1 MIAWKTEGG
10 CIGMYGLVLMGVR
23 VGMCLR
29 VIHVY
34 SPCVSVPSTTFP
46 PMVWYSY
53 VDISFSH
60 FQKSLTLDH
69 EVHSTAVNKDNT
81 WSIKQHGWWG
91 NQTETCLWFDGFTQL
106 TQCGSIHVI
115 RTDYDSKDDNHNI
128 NMTFNK
134 TLDSA
139 GACMCDG
146 DRMFACVC
154 VCVCDLLELSL
165 DRTGIIYPL
174 RNSALKTVTNQ

>member
-46 PMVWYSY
+46 PMVWFSY

-106 TQCGSIHVI
+106 TQCGSIHIIRRTMIQRTITTISIWHLIRPLTVQVHACAMVI
-115 RTDYDSKDDNHNI
+115 
-128 NMTFNK
+128 
-134 TLDSA
+134 
-139 GACMCDG
+139 ACL
-146 DRMFACVC
+146 CVC
-154 VCVCDLLELSL
+154 VCV
-165 DRTGIIYPL
+165 TY
-174 RNSALKTVTNQ
+174 